1 MRSGL
6 KMEAAGPADLSQQ
19 NAQSRCAPGAT
30 SPSGLFLSLGELMRE
45 SGTRVTGQRIKP
57 GVLPRKEQ
65 TISGPQAGWISWPK
79 AGTGALAG
87 HVAEPW
93 HKRVLK
99 GCQLLIRGRLTQQ
112 GGTEAGC
119 TSTQNQP
126 TGRPGTIPAWEMS
139 CKECQVAQIWLW
151 KPN

>member
-57 GVLPRKEQ
+57 GVLPRREQ
-65 TISGPQAGWISWPK
+65 TISGAQAGWIYWPK
-79 AGTGALAG
+79 ARTGALAG

-139 CKECQVAQIWLW
+139 CKECQGAQIWLW